1 MDNTTTTMTSS
12 EGKAIISGSELRTSV
27 KNKLHHIIPDNIIV
41 DNIEIGIYN
50 YSIQEAK
57 RRNTLR
63 KWDNQSF
70 RQLYMGKVRSVYSN
84 LDPDSYLKNTNL
96 LKRLKKGEF
105 QPHQLSFMDC
115 TKTFPEKWK
124 DLIDE
129 KYKRDKVLF
138 EMDENFA
145 TDQFKCSKCKMRKC
159 SYFELQTRSADE
171 PMTIFVTCLNCG
183 KRWKA

>member
-1 MDNTTTTMTSS
+1 MAKPKVEPSESQPSLSGDQIRSS
-12 EGKAIISGSELRTSV
+12 VREKLYHVVPDGQMV
-27 KNKLHHIIPDNIIV
+27 K
-41 DNIEIGIYN
+41 NIEIGIYN

-57 RRNTLR
+57 RKNTFR
-63 KWDNQSF
+63 KWENQRF
-70 RQLYMGKVRSVYSN
+70 RQIYLGKVRSVYSN
-84 LDPDSYLKNTNL
+84 LNPESYLKNTNL
-96 LKRLKKGEF
+96 LPRLKKGEF
-105 QPHQLSFMDC
+105 SPHQLSFMDC

-129 KYKRDKVLF
+129 KYRRDKVLY